1 MYIDTHCHLEKAFYN
16 NIDNVI
22 LDNRNADVLKIIVSG
37 CNKDEILEVVNYA
50 LEYEDVYLTLGFHPD
65 CATKVS
71 DEDINWLRKIL
82 VENEKVI
89 GVGEI
94 GLDYHYGKEDKVLQ
108 LDLFAKQLKIAE
120 ELNLPVVIHSRDAT
134 EDTINMLKNFK
145 VKGVIHCFSGS
156 LETAKT
162 YIKMGYYLGIGG
174 VVTFKNS
181 KLGTTLQSLSLDNI
195 VLETDSPYLAPVP
208 YRGSLNSSKNIPVI
222 AEYIANLYDVSVQE
236 VAEKTTENVKK
247 IYGIY
252 EPVKPGDVV
261 LVRGRR
267 KKGSRKYTNSR
278 ILVMEVFHYDGEDR
292 HAPVLTVLEKYQPK
306 EKEQK

>member
-82 VENEKVI
+82 VEKEKVI

-134 EDTINMLKNFK
+134 EDTINMLKKFK

-162 YIKMGYYLGIGG
+162 YIKMGHYLGIGG

-195 VLETDSPYLAPVP
+195 VLEW
-208 YRGSLNSSKNIPVI
+208 
-222 AEYIANLYDVSVQE
+222 
-236 VAEKTTENVKK
+236 
-247 IYGIY
+247 
-252 EPVKPGDVV
+252 
-261 LVRGRR
+261 
-267 KKGSRKYTNSR
+267 
-278 ILVMEVFHYDGEDR
+278 
-292 HAPVLTVLEKYQPK
+292 
-306 EKEQK
+306 